1 MGDVAPENFV
11 LYNTDS
17 GIVIISNGIRVRIL
31 DELSKRNPS
40 LTELVDLTGKAQ
52 STLSVHLE
60 SMVKDGVIA
69 SREDPEDN
77 RRKIYS
83 ISSLRIA
90 ETKPPD
96 SESFEKAREIFAD
109 MVDEPEKISNYM
121 IYFLYTIMDS
131 RGLSVGP
138 LTEIIGS
145 IHAQAVSGK
154 FRKGRIEDVVD
165 QIRKYYSFA
174 NMGKVTI
181 YSFNPLTII
190 VDTEFK
196 LSKGAAEAMGRYS
209 VGYFRKSLELVYG
222 MPFELSSSEVFGTE
236 NNYFRFVL
244 DHKSL

>member
-11 LYNTDS
+11 LYNTDN
-17 GIVIISNGIRVRIL
+17 GIVIITNGVRVRIL
-31 DELSKRNPS
+31 DELSKRNLS

-60 SMVKDGVIA
+60 SMVNDGVIK

-83 ISSLRIA
+83 ISSLRVA
-90 ETKPPD
+90 ETKTPD

-109 MVDEPEKISNYM
+109 MVDYPDKIGNYM

-138 LTEIIGS
+138 LAEIIGS
-145 IHAQAVSGK
+145 IHAQAIGGK
-154 FRKGRIEDVVD
+154 IQKGPIEDVVD
-165 QIRKYYSFA
+165 QIRKYYTFA

-181 YSFNPLTII
+181 YSFNPLTLI
-190 VDTEFK
+190 VDSEFK
-196 LSKGAAEAMGRYS
+196 LSKGAAETMGRYP
-209 VGYFRKSLELVYG
+209 VGYFSKALEIVYG
-222 MPFELSSSEVFGTE
+222 TPFELSSSEVFGSE

-244 DHKSL
+244 DYKSL

>member
-11 LYNTDS
+11 LYNTDK
-17 GIVIISNGIRVRIL
+17 GIVIISNEVRVRIL
-31 DELSKRNPS
+31 DELSRRNLSP
-40 LTELVDLTGKAQ
+40 TELVNLTGKAQ
-52 STLSVHLE
+52 STLFVHLD
-60 SMVKDGVIA
+60 SMVKDGVIT
-69 SREDPEDN
+69 SWEDPEDN

-90 ETKPPD
+90 ETKTPD

-109 MVDEPEKISNYM
+109 MVDDPDKISNYM

-131 RGLSVGP
+131 RGLFVGP
-138 LTEIIGS
+138 LAEIIGG
-145 IHAQAVSGK
+145 IHAQAISGK
-154 FRKGRIEDVVD
+154 LHKGPIEDVVG
-165 QIRKYYSFA
+165 QIIKYYSFA

-196 LSKGAAEAMGRYS
+196 LSRGAAEAMGRYS
-209 VGYFRKSLELVYG
+209 VGYFFKSLEFVFG
-222 MPFELSSSEVFGTE
+222 TPFELSSSEVFGAE

-244 DHKSL
+244 DRKSL